1 MRFSRISITSKS
13 VSLSREDKDNKTN
26 AVEEIVLKS
35 PERPMGSFDDAVQGF
50 KAYVTGLLPFKV
62 APDKLTITTLNLS
75 ESKDGRRG
83 LQVSCNVPIPK
94 CDEKVISLT
103 TPLVHEEGEESTGE
117 SFTLSD
123 EVMELIALAE
133 AEAAAYVDGS
143 RMQLALPLEKATS
156 KNAKEFDE
164 NAAHAE
170 VASTRKPR
178 GKNRGASATQPAVVQ

>member
-1 MRFSRISITSKS
+1 MRFSRISITSKT
-13 VSLSREDKDNKTN
+13 VSLSREEKDGKTN

-35 PERPMGSFDDAVQGF
+35 PERPMASFDDAVQGF

-103 TPLVHEEGEESTGE
+103 TPLVHEEGEESSGE

-143 RMQLALPLEKATS
+143 RMQLTLPLS
-156 KNAKEFDE
+156 KPSENAQEFDE
-164 NAAHAE
+164 AAAHASS
-170 VASTRKPR
+170 ATTRKPR